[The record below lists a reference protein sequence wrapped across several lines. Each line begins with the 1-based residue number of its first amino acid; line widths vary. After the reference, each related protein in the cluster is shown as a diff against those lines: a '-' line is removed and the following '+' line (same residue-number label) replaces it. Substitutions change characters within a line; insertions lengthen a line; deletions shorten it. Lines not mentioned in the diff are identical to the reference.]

1 MDQAQLVAELQERI
15 MKITPPVGVGVIP
28 LTTPVVSFGNFTTA
42 RIATLGINPSS
53 KEFLA
58 GKKLRS
64 SQKKRLVDFESLG
77 KKNESNLTSEE
88 ANEVWRGCKEYFS
101 GKNAYWS
108 WFKHFDE
115 ILTRI
120 DSGYRSGLSAHL
132 DLSPWATS
140 PIWNKMTASQKSA
153 LVNQDP
159 GFLTWQL
166 KESPIRTIIFNGT
179 SVRKAL
185 ESTKGFHLQVDRTF
199 EYTAGGKGQA
209 SKFYF
214 GDGPTGELILGWT
227 LNIPSLRV
235 NPAERKNVMKQ
246 IGDWVVE
253 KTNK

>member
-1 MDQAQLVAELQERI
+1 MDRTQLVAELQERI
-15 MKITPPVGVGVIP
+15 LKMTQPVGVGVIP
-28 LTTPVVSFGNFTTA
+28 LTTPVVSFGDFTTA

-64 SQKKRLVDFESLG
+64 NQKKRLVDFETLR
-77 KKNESNLTSEE
+77 KKTESNLTPEE
-88 ANEVWRGCKEYFS
+88 ATEVWTGCKEYFS

-140 PIWNKMTASQKSA
+140 PIWNKMTLSQQSA
-153 LVNQDP
+153 LVNHDQD
-159 GFLTWQL
+159 FLTWQL
-166 KESPIRTIIFNGT
+166 KESPIRTIIFNGS

-185 ESTKGFHLQVDRTF
+185 ESTKGFHLQVERAF
-199 EYTAGGKGQA
+199 QYTAGGKDQV

-235 NPAERKNVMKQ
+235 NPAERKSVMKL
-246 IGDWVVE
+246 IGDLVVE
-253 KTNK
+253 KTNN